1 MTLRLWE
8 VAVAAVM
15 LALVVLFF
23 VSGDPEGG
31 FVLLALVL
39 LGAASRARII
49 ERPIAGSYACTRGLI
64 GMFVTG
70 TLFAV
75 YVVVVIL
82 FAIAAINHWMRSDR
96 GHGRTLMSL
105 IVETATKRFSL
116 RAREISIVGP
126 SSGRVS
132 FIGETRKG
140 RPAKMRA
147 FLVRRA

>member
-1 MTLRLWE
+1 
-8 VAVAAVM
+8 
-15 LALVVLFF
+15 
-23 VSGDPEGG
+23 
-31 FVLLALVL
+31 
-39 LGAASRARII
+39 
-49 ERPIAGSYACTRGLI
+49 
-64 GMFVTG
+64 MFVTG
-70 TLFAV
+70 TLFAL